1 MSIEVG
7 SIVEGKVVK
16 ITNFGAFVELP
27 AGEKGLIHISEIAN
41 SYVKNVSDFLKEND
55 VVKVKVIAVK
65 GDGKLDFSIKQLE
78 EKPQSLNPQ
87 RPQGPQRP
95 QRPQTR
101 KAYSSGSFEDMMKQ
115 FLKASGENLS
125 VLKKRAE
132 GKRR

>member
-87 RPQGPQRP
+87 RS